1 MKYDALIQVDGRDI
15 PVEIRRYARARSYRL
30 RFDSRA
36 EILRLSV
43 PERASAKR
51 AIAWAQGQHEWVAK
65 QCSVCPERVILGD
78 GIIFPLEGRDIRI
91 VWNAARP
98 RTPHLDGDQLLL
110 GGSVESVG
118 GRVLRWLKAR
128 AREALTAETLEIAA
142 REGLSVTSVA
152 IGDPRS
158 RWGSC
163 AANGIIRYSWRL
175 ILAPPHIRRATV
187 AHEVAHLLHMDHSA
201 AFHAA
206 HARLLG
212 ENPAP
217 ARAWLRAHGASLHQI
232 MG

>member
-43 PERASAKR
+43 PERASVKR
-51 AIAWAQGQHEWVAK
+51 AIAWAQGQQEWVAK
-65 QCSVCPERVILGD
+65 QYSVCPERIILAD
-78 GIIFPLEGRDIRI
+78 GVTFPLEGCDVRI
-91 VWNAARP
+91 VWNPACP
-98 RTPHLDGDQLLL
+98 RAPQLDGDQLIL
-110 GGSVESVG
+110 GGPAESVG
-118 GRVLRWLKAR
+118 GRVLRWLKSR
-128 AREALTAETLEIAA
+128 ARETLTAETLEIAA

-175 ILAPPHIRRATV
+175 ILAPSYVRRSTV

-201 AFHAA
+201 AFHSA

-217 ARAWLRAHGASLHQI
+217 ARAWLRAHGVRLHQI